1 MASQDRPGSRKSIG
15 DVLAGRVP
23 QFSVP
28 DVIELGPGDLPNVA
42 ANLIKEGTVSFF
54 LAPQGSPRIGRLR
67 EALTA
72 RDAGVILITEED
84 VEAAFRFVLSEEAEN
99 RYQDLDNVPMFV
111 DIRYGS
117 KTLRRSM
124 IVDERIGITYGSV
137 LYNGGDLNQS
147 DFQVVSYSNQGIEI
161 NPEALIVIS
170 RPSLT
175 PLEAEVLAQVPST
188 ASEIHL
194 SEVPEAWPVL
204 VARVAFIV
212 FQVAAAWGASAHGR
226 AYDAAREWAADAD
239 RADLNRHIAQEYLAA
254 ADVNRLGIQEAAQAV
269 QRAFDAQRLMQGV
282 AMLDVDREHFV
293 RAVPHRGS
301 V

>member
-1 MASQDRPGSRKSIG
+1 
-15 DVLAGRVP
+15 
-23 QFSVP
+23 
-28 DVIELGPGDLPNVA
+28 
-42 ANLIKEGTVSFF
+42 
-54 LAPQGSPRIGRLR
+54 
-67 EALTA
+67 
-72 RDAGVILITEED
+72 
-84 VEAAFRFVLSEEAEN
+84 
-99 RYQDLDNVPMFV
+99 
-111 DIRYGS
+111 
-117 KTLRRSM
+117 M
-124 IVDERIGITYGSV
+124 IVDQRIGITYGSV

-293 RAVPHRGS
+293 RAVPAQGVGVERLAAIDQQMVDRVANAARAGADLAVANRLAAFQAALDRRAAYVAQGGYRPRMS
-301 V
+301 EAIDVDQELFRTALPSLVLED